1 MKKIIVKW
9 IGCSEEKVKAFG
21 YAKEMRVIYSNH
33 KRFTEGT
40 RFDFGFM
47 QIASDEGYI
56 IELLP

>member
-9 IGCSEEKVKAFG
+9 YKTVNDKT
-21 YAKEMRVIYSNH
+21 YDKEMRVVYSNH
-33 KRFTEGT
+33 ERFTEGT

-47 QIASDEGYI
+47 QIASSEGYI